1 MKVIQVKC
9 PSCDSPIY
17 SKQRDRIF
25 YCDKCNVLHTR
36 DEGVE
41 KLDFEIAE
49 FNRSLSGERVY
60 VPFWRLYCSFVI
72 RSRSVDGGH
81 VFRLASWLKGENGS
95 GTLFIYIPAADFD
108 TMTFKRLAIDYTAAS
123 PKYRTRLD
131 FGGVRRMPASMSK
144 DEAKE
149 LADFVVVTME
159 AEKPGVLQRL
169 DYSLTVNGSK
179 VVYLPFV
186 LGQSGLVSAL

>member
-17 SKQRDRIF
+17 SKQRDRLF
-25 YCDKCNVLHTR
+25 YCDKCNVLHGR

-49 FNRSLSGERVY
+49 FNRSLSGEKVY

-72 RSRSVDGGH
+72 RSKSVEGGH
-81 VFRLASWLKGENGS
+81 VFRLASWLKGQDGS

-108 TMTFKRLAIDYTAAS
+108 PMAFKRMAIDYTAAS
-123 PKYRTRLD
+123 PKYNTRLN
-131 FGGVRRMPASMSK
+131 FGGVRRMPASMSRE
-144 DEAKE
+144 EATE